1 VLAVFPESCPEC
13 VRADASL
20 IIQIKKAAFRLNDPK
35 KKD

>member
-1 VLAVFPESCPEC
+1 VLAVFRESCPDR

-35 KKD
+35 TKD